1 MEMKGMFPSAA
12 GKIASNGPYKAVK
25 DIYKIDD
32 LTGEYRNLQNRP
44 QSCFIF
50 LLSPILAF

>member
-1 MEMKGMFPSAA
+1 MFPSAA